1 MSHPSPGDLLELHF
15 GELAGARRAACE
27 AHVSSCAACAALLA
41 DVAWAERAL
50 ASVPGD
56 APPSDGLERVLRRV
70 EPLRP
75 ARERRAGWLR
85 AALPSAAAIA
95 AGLAAARLGGAPAAL
110 LFFAAGTLLTLAAAP
125 VLILES
131 QRRS

>member
-1 MSHPSPGDLLELHF
+1 
-15 GELAGARRAACE
+15 
-27 AHVSSCAACAALLA
+27 
-41 DVAWAERAL
+41 VAWAERAL

-56 APPSDGLERVLRRV
+56 APPADGLERVLSRI

-75 ARERRAGWLR
+75 ARERRAGWMR
-85 AALPSAAAIA
+85 AALPSAAAIV
-95 AGLAAARLGGAPAAL
+95 AGLVAARLGGATAAFV
-110 LFFAAGTLLTLAAAP
+110 FFAAGTLLTLAAAP